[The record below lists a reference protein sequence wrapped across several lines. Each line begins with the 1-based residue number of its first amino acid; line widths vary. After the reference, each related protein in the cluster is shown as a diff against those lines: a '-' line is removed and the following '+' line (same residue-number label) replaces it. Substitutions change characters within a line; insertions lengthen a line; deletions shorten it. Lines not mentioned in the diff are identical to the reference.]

1 MTGNKKYQLLV
12 GAFPMGIGMMAAPQ
26 IVSVE
31 KTHSPT
37 SLNTKL
43 YRHPLAA
50 GNARLEAN
58 KGITPC
64 TGI

>member
-1 MTGNKKYQLLV
+1 MS
-12 GAFPMGIGMMAAPQ
+12 IGMMAAPE

-43 YRHPLAA
+43 YRRPLAA

-58 KGITPC
+58 TGITTPC

>member
-1 MTGNKKYQLLV
+1 
-12 GAFPMGIGMMAAPQ
+12 MGIGMMAAPE

-31 KTHSPT
+31 KTYSPT

-58 KGITPC
+58 TGITTPC